1 MSHGVS
7 EMEIIKEKER
17 EESLTCNGIRWGA
30 SPRHSHVPPSPPKA
44 RAKPF
49 SLYIC
54 KRFGDIEE
62 YRTIVA
68 MLRLTVARRGVLHI
82 SRRAS
87 RICSSSI
94 ATLNARGSIG
104 RSIKKHANDVP
115 PSYATRRCSRTR
127 RRRRT
132 APFASYQCHTNNN
145 LCLASTRDYIFRS
158 NLRLR
163 GSK

>member
-1 MSHGVS
+1 MRV
-7 EMEIIKEKER
+7 
-17 EESLTCNGIRWGA
+17 GILL
-30 SPRHSHVPPSPPKA
+30 
-44 RAKPF
+44 
-49 SLYIC
+49 LYIC

-104 RSIKKHANDVP
+104 RSIKNMQTTCRR
-115 PSYATRRCSRTR
+115 ATRQGVVQGPAVEGGLPHLLPTNAIQIITCVSLPPATISSV
-127 RRRRT
+127 
-132 APFASYQCHTNNN
+132 PIYDFAEANEELVDEHMWK
-145 LCLASTRDYIFRS
+145 YIIHVAERAFV
-158 NLRLR
+158 
-163 GSK
+163 